1 MKEVVLL
8 EPKNL
13 GRIILDKVPGM
24 GRGTKCKGHWGWGAG
39 GWPLVVSVLLQS
51 SRYLLPPPPPARRRH
66 EYSCDRCHMAPFVL
80 IFGREVKG
88 LKVCG
93 TETRSGGIF
102 TMPSCAERLDRLSQG
117 APSCVQGSEMSP
129 WGCEE
134 ACSSGEVTAFLPTLP
149 VPRPRSGQPV
159 RRAGGKAR
167 VARAARAGQPFSRSQ
182 SRNPLLKRKQRGGLA
197 GVSWLV
203 VPRSRLWRS
212 TARPRTGWSPD
223 SGPSC
228 S

>member
-1 MKEVVLL
+1 MQRS
-8 EPKNL
+8 L
-13 GRIILDKVPGM
+13 GL
-24 GRGTKCKGHWGWGAG
+24 G
-39 GWPLVVSVLLQS
+39 GWRLAPGGFCLTSVVP
-51 SRYLLPPPPPARRRH
+51 LPPPPTPPARRRH

-182 SRNPLLKRKQRGGLA
+182 SRNPLLPPC
-197 GVSWLV
+197 WLW
-203 VPRSRLWRS
+203 SRLQ
-212 TARPRTGWSPD
+212 SPLV
-223 SGPSC
+223 
-228 S
+228 

>member
-1 MKEVVLL
+1 MNQRIL
-8 EPKNL
+8 E
-13 GRIILDKVPGM
+13 GSFS
-24 GRGTKCKGHWGWGAG
+24 TKCLAWAGAPNAKVTGAG
-39 GWPLVVSVLLQS
+39 GLAVGPWWFLSYF
-51 SRYLLPPPPPARRRH
+51 SRPVTSPPHPPARRRH

-117 APSCVQGSEMSP
+117 APSCVPGSEMSP

-149 VPRPRSGQPV
+149 VPRPHSGQPV